1 VKEAVRDI
9 HVGQIAQTVAELSI
23 EANTRVGTDVIQ
35 ALEKAVGEEESP
47 LGKRVLHQLLD
58 NHRLAAQAG
67 VPVCQDTGTAVVFL
81 EIGQDVHLVGGDLT
95 EAVNQGIAQGY
106 LEGYLRKSMV
116 SDPLIRENTS
126 NNTPGILHTRIISG
140 DRLRITVA
148 PKGGGSENM
157 SFLRMLPPSTN
168 REELIGFVVEQVKT
182 AGANPCPPI
191 IVGVGIGGNFEYAAY
206 LAKYALLRPVGTPN
220 ADPLYAQLELDLL
233 REINKLGIG
242 PQGFGG
248 TVTALAVHVET
259 YPCHITGMPVGI
271 NINCHAARHASRVL

>member
-1 VKEAVRDI
+1 MKEAVRDI

-35 ALEKAVGEEESP
+35 ALERAVGEEESP

>member
-1 VKEAVRDI
+1 MKEAVRDI

>member
-1 VKEAVRDI
+1 MKEAVRDI

-35 ALEKAVGEEESP
+35 ALERAVGEEESP

-116 SDPLIRENTS
+116 GDPLIRENTS